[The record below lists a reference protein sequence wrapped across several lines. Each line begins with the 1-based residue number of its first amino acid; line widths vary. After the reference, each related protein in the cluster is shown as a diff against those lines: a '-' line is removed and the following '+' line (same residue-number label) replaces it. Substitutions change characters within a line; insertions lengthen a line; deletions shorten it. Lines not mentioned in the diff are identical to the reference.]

1 MTKESLEQWFE
12 ELDKN
17 IDEKRYQY
25 YKKICEALKRKPDS
39 REEFKKWFYKER
51 TPQQMLEDEEA
62 ITYYIREGRNAKSK
76 RK

>member
-1 MTKESLEQWFE
+1 MNKEGLEHWFE

-25 YKKICEALKRKPDS
+25 YKKMCEALKRRPDS
-39 REEFKKWFYKER
+39 REEFNRWFYKER
-51 TPQQMLEDEEA
+51 TPQEILEDEEA
-62 ITYYIREGRNAKSK
+62 IAYYIREGRYAKAK